1 MSSSRSSSSSPEPE
15 IAPTKSKKS
24 KVGKKKKQQA
34 TMDVDQHGRN
44 KGDAPD
50 WDYKPPDGF
59 ALMKHKVDE
68 SDFDW
73 DAIHNDDNLELWVVR
88 VPEGLK
94 PKHLEGVKLE
104 VPTSHKT
111 TRVGSIDRKHATYDV
126 WSLGEDD
133 TEAVGGD
140 ELRGV
145 SCLLP
150 RQKHNGK
157 LYQAP
162 KPFARR
168 LVISA
173 RPSLPTPPQSPSES
187 SQVLHQNPPRPSCPK
202 ELLKHRFMPLG
213 SLAPIGDSEEM
224 DVDPA
229 PAAEAAATKSSKSHK
244 NDESAEGPQ
253 KKRKGD
259 VGSPK
264 KKKAKTAP

>member
-1 MSSSRSSSSSPEPE
+1 M
-15 IAPTKSKKS
+15 
-24 KVGKKKKQQA
+24 
-34 TMDVDQHGRN
+34 
-44 KGDAPD
+44 
-50 WDYKPPDGF
+50 
-59 ALMKHKVDE
+59 
-68 SDFDW
+68 
-73 DAIHNDDNLELWVVR
+73 
-88 VPEGLK
+88 
-94 PKHLEGVKLE
+94 KLE

-157 LYQAP
+157 LYQGMFLLCYHDSTRRQYRRSAP

-187 SQVLHQNPPRPSCPK
+187 SQVLHQNPPRPSYPK

-213 SLAPIGDSEEM
+213 SLAPTGDSEEM

-244 NDESAEGPQ
+244 NDESAEGPK

-264 KKKAKTAP
+264 KKKAKTAT